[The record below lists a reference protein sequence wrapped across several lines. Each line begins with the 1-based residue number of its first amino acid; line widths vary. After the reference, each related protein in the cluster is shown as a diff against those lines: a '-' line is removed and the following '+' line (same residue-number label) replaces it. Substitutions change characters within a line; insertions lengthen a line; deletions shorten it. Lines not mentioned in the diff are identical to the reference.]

1 MHKKSR
7 AVSFYQSGWVKAA
20 LLLLSALLL
29 LLLDRRRK
37 ETNQDD
43 QPVIWR
49 RDIEMGPTEGEEQR
63 IQLVEEAA
71 AEERAPEAAAGLG
84 LTAEQEELQEQ
95 AGGATRQG
103 VQVDL
108 EAERAEVVGPIPLPE
123 DEDDEVEMQTPAG
136 DDLSIV
142 EGIGPKINSV
152 LHEAGIRTFSQL
164 SEATPERLEEILR
177 GQGLRLANPETWPE
191 QARLAATGDWNKL
204 ENYQK
209 KLKGGRKN

>member
-7 AVSFYQSGWVKAA
+7 AMSFYQSGWVKAA

-37 ETNQDD
+37 ETTQDD
-43 QPVIWR
+43 EPVIWR
-49 RDIEMGPTEGEEQR
+49 RDIEMGPTGGEEQR
-63 IQLVEEAA
+63 IQLVEEEA
-71 AEERAPEAAAGLG
+71 APEASAGAGLM
-84 LTAEQEELQEQ
+84 AEQVELEEQSGDEGRESRL
-95 AGGATRQG
+95 
-103 VQVDL
+103 VDL

-152 LHEAGIRTFSQL
+152 LHQAGIRTFAQL
-164 SEATPERLEEILR
+164 SEATPERLEQILR
-177 GQGLRLANPETWPE
+177 EQGLRLANPETWPE
-191 QARLAATGDWNKL
+191 QARLAASGDWSKL

-209 KLKGGRKN
+209 KLKGGRKG